1 MGTAAKIKNNGN
13 MLDYNEI
20 TVRKF
25 ISLDGEPYV
34 VLSTHVFRKQQR
46 KPVNQTKLRNLKTG
60 KVVEHSFHQSER
72 VEEADIESRKVK
84 YLYNNRGEFWFC
96 EENDPGKRF
105 LIPESLIGEQT
116 KFLKANT
123 IVDLLSHNGQNI
135 GFNLPIKMDLAVKEA
150 PPGIRGNTAQGGT
163 KSVVLE
169 TGAAVSTPMFIN
181 AGDIIRINT
190 ETGEYVE
197 RVSKN

>member
-1 MGTAAKIKNNGN
+1 

-20 TVRKF
+20 TVRKY
-25 ISLDGEPYV
+25 ISLDGEPYM

-60 KVVEHSFHQSER
+60 KVVERSFHQSEK

-96 EENDPGKRF
+96 EESDSGKRF
-105 LIPESLIGEQT
+105 AVPESLIGDQA
-116 KFLKANT
+116 KFLKAD
-123 IVDLLSHNGQNI
+123 IVVDLLSYNGESI
-135 GFNLPIKMDLAVKEA
+135 GFNLPIKMELLVKEA
-150 PPGIRGNTAQGGT
+150 PPGIKGNTAQGGT

-197 RVSKN
+197 RVSKS